1 MDYFEICVEEDEG
14 IRLDSYIP
22 KHIEDV
28 SRSYISSLIKEG
40 LILVNGQKKKPKYMV
55 KKGDIIQIQLPK
67 KETLEPVPEDI
78 PLDIVY
84 EDKDII
90 IVNKPKGMVVHP
102 APGNMNKTLVN
113 ALLHHTD
120 SLSSIN
126 GPIRPGIVHR
136 LDKDTSGLLIVA
148 KNDIAH
154 MNIAEQMKNHEIE
167 KIYIAVVHG
176 VLERDQATINAPIGR
191 DPKNRIKMA
200 VTNINSKEA
209 ITHYRVLER
218 FNNYTYVEL
227 SLVTGRTHQIRVHM
241 AYINHPVVG
250 DPLYT
255 KRKNEF
261 GIDTQLL
268 HAKKIRFKHPSSG
281 EYMEFEAEPPEEFKK
296 VIGLLRLRNR

>member
-1 MDYFEICVEEDEG
+1 MDYFEIYVEEDGG

-22 KHIEDV
+22 QHIEDV
-28 SRSYISSLIKEG
+28 SRSYISNLIKEG
-40 LILVNGQKKKPKYMV
+40 LILVNGEKKKPKYVV
-55 KKGDIIQIQLPK
+55 KKGDIIQVTLPE
-67 KETLEPVPEDI
+67 KETLEPVAEDI

-84 EDKDII
+84 EDEDII

-102 APGNMNKTLVN
+102 APGNINQTLVN

-126 GPIRPGIVHR
+126 GPIRPGIIHR

-148 KNDIAH
+148 KNDSAH
-154 MNIAEQMKNHEIE
+154 EKIAEQMKNHEI
-167 KIYIAVVHG
+167 KKVYIALVHG
-176 VLERDQATINAPIGR
+176 ILERDQATINAPIGR

-255 KRKNEF
+255 RRKNEF
-261 GIDTQLL
+261 GVDTQLL
-268 HAKKIRFKHPSSG
+268 HAQKIGFKHPSTG
-281 EYMEFEAEPPEEFKK
+281 EYMEFEADPPEEFKQ
-296 VIGLLRLRNR
+296 IIRLLRIRNR